1 VLLSV
6 VVFVF
11 VVVVPLVLGGSLVL
25 ARQNRDIALTERRTV
40 GVEYGIRDDAVIARL
55 RRLRA
60 GLLLHGS
67 ISLADRLEVE
77 AALTRLYDFNSGAA
91 RGLAL
96 EKRLERLQNAWTAV
110 PERGRAVAAV
120 DAALGEARDL
130 QREIY
135 ERGDLRGTPDGRS
148 TADLIDAFAV
158 AFPSYES
165 VADEMRTLALVAP
178 SRPGV
183 RTGVALAN
191 AILASQ
197 GDGALAGVRRDLA
210 RAAAADQ
217 AAAPALAALAP
228 VEAAWSRFKAA
239 ADKAASAGT
248 GARLFRFT
256 DEAHAAVATAA
267 RRALA
272 AELSAQRSRLAL
284 LEAALWGT
292 LLFALS
298 AGALL
303 VWAVRARDR
312 SDLQRLEA
320 EAERLSADAENRR
333 MRELLALTEARFDAV
348 FERAAFGVAI
358 LDVEGHIVR
367 RNAALARLAPEA
379 DAAGVGAAAPEF
391 AELAAGRREA
401 YTVELAPTRE
411 KSKRWLEAVVSLVR
425 DDAGEPLFIVSMVTD
440 ATERREAAER
450 LAYAATHDLAVGL
463 PNRAFLFERM
473 RASFFDRPDAHS
485 VAGVVF
491 IDFDGFKLINDNLGH
506 IAGERLL
513 SEAARRLSAAV
524 EHHDLVARFGGDE
537 FVVLL
542 QGRESREALIADA
555 KRMLVVL
562 EEPISLDERD
572 AYVTVNVGLAVVDHS
587 YESVEEIVRDADTAM
602 YAAKTSGRTRFAV
615 FDAAMRAHSRRRM
628 ELAAQLRRAIERDQ
642 LHLLYQPI
650 TSLTTGRIQSFEVL
664 LRWEHPELG
673 LVNPAEFV
681 PIAEEVGLIV
691 PIGRWVF
698 ERACAQLAR
707 WREKRG
713 AGDFQSLH
721 LSVNASVLELLQP
734 GYCEF
739 VERTVARH
747 ALNPGD
753 IVLEI
758 TESTILRSGRFAV
771 ATLDRLRQAGLRLA
785 IDDFGTG
792 YSALRYL
799 QEFPFDYLK
808 IDGSFVRGKDGGL
821 ASEPIVTMLVALG
834 KAVGVQVIA
843 EGAET
848 REQVERL
855 RALGCGAVQG
865 FLFGSPSAAALVPG
879 MLRAPVAS

>member
-1 VLLSV
+1 
-6 VVFVF
+6 
-11 VVVVPLVLGGSLVL
+11 VPDRG
-25 ARQNRDIALTERRTV
+25 
-40 GVEYGIRDDAVIARL
+40 
-55 RRLRA
+55 RA
-60 GLLLHGS
+60 MP
-67 ISLADRLEVE
+67 AVE
-77 AALTRLYDFNSGAA
+77 AALA
-91 RGLAL
+91 
-96 EKRLERLQNAWTAV
+96 
-110 PERGRAVAAV
+110 
-120 DAALGEARDL
+120 EARDL
-130 QREIY
+130 QREISD
-135 ERGDLRGTPDGRS
+135 RADLRA
-148 TADLIDAFAV
+148 TADDRAADAIDAFATGFP
-158 AFPSYES
+158 AFEAA
-165 VADEMRTLALVAP
+165 ADEIRTLALISAN
-178 SRPGV
+178 RPGA
-183 RTGVALAN
+183 RTGVALASS
-191 AILASQ
+191 ILSTGA
-197 GDGALAGVRRDLA
+197 DGTLAGIHADLV

-217 AAAPALAALAP
+217 AASPALDALGPVSRAWNRLKAAGSVAAIAKAGNGLFRATDDASNAAAAASRHALA
-228 VEAAWSRFKAA
+228 S
-239 ADKAASAGT
+239 
-248 GARLFRFT
+248 
-256 DEAHAAVATAA
+256 
-267 RRALA
+267 
-272 AELSAQRSRLAL
+272 ELNGQLQRLAL
-284 LEAALWGT
+284 LESGLWGT
-292 LLFALS
+292 LVFALL
-298 AGALL
+298 AAALL

-312 SDLQRLEA
+312 SDVQRLEA

-358 LDVEGHIVR
+358 LDVEGRVVR
-367 RNAALARLAPEA
+367 RNAALARLAPGA
-379 DAAGVGAAAPEF
+379 DGAGVGAAAPEF
-391 AELAAGRREA
+391 ADLAAGRREA
-401 YTVELAPTRE
+401 YSVELPPPRDKAG
-411 KSKRWLEAVVSLVR
+411 RWLEAVVSLVR
-425 DDAGEPLFIVSMVTD
+425 DDAGEPLFVVSMVTD
-440 ATERREAAER
+440 ATERRMAAER
-450 LAYAATHDLAVGL
+450 LAYAATHDLAVDL
-463 PNRAFLFERM
+463 PNRALLYERM
-473 RASFFDRPDAHS
+473 REMFLDRPDAHS
-485 VAGVVF
+485 LAGVVF

-506 IAGERLL
+506 LAGERLL
-513 SEAARRLSAAV
+513 REAARRLSAAV
-524 EHHDLVARFGGDE
+524 EHDDMVARFGGDE

-542 QGRESREALIADA
+542 PGRPSREALIDDA
-555 KRMLVVL
+555 KRMLGAL
-562 EEPISLDERD
+562 EEPISIDERD
-572 AYVTVNVGLAVVDHS
+572 AYVTVNVGLAVIDRS
-587 YESVEEIVRDADTAM
+587 YETVEEMVRDADTAM

-615 FDAAMRAHSRRRM
+615 FDAAMRARSHRRM

-642 LHLLYQPI
+642 LLLLYQPI
-650 TSLTTGRIQSFEVL
+650 TSLSTGRIQSFEVL

-713 AGDFQSLH
+713 AGAFQSLH

-747 ALNPGD
+747 SLNPGD

-758 TESTILRSGRFAV
+758 TESTILRSGRFAA

-792 YSALRYL
+792 YSSLRYL

-879 MLRAPVAS
+879 ILRAPVAS

>member
-6 VVFVF
+6 VAF
-11 VVVVPLVLGGSLVL
+11 VVVIVMPLVVAGSLVL
-25 ARQNRDIALTERRTV
+25 ARQNRDIAATESQTV
-40 GVEYGIRDDAVIARL
+40 GIEYGLRDAAVISRL

-60 GLLLHGS
+60 GLLRHGA
-67 ISLADRLEVE
+67 ISLTDRLEVE

-110 PERGRAVAAV
+110 PERGRAMPAVEAAI
-120 DAALGEARDL
+120 DEARDL

-135 ERGDLRGTPDGRS
+135 DRADLRASADDGA
-148 TADLIDAFAV
+148 ADAIDAFAV
-158 AFPSYES
+158 GFPAFEAT
-165 VADEMRTLALVAP
+165 ADEIRTLVLISSA
-178 SRPGV
+178 RPGA
-183 RTGVALAN
+183 RTGVSLAN
-191 AILASQ
+191 GILSAQADATLSSI
-197 GDGALAGVRRDLA
+197 RTDLT

-217 AAAPALAALAP
+217 AASPALAALGP
-228 VEAAWSRFKAA
+228 VASDWSRLERASSVAA
-239 ADKAASAGT
+239 VAAAGT
-248 GARLFRFT
+248 GLFRAT
-256 DEAHAAVATAA
+256 DDATYAAATAS

-272 AELSAQRSRLAL
+272 TQLSGQLRRLAL
-284 LEAALWGT
+284 LESGLCGT
-292 LLFALS
+292 FAFALV
-298 AGALL
+298 AAALL

-312 SDLQRLEA
+312 SDFRRLEA

-348 FERAAFGVAI
+348 LERAAFGVAI
-358 LDVEGHIVR
+358 LDVEGRVIR
-367 RNAALARLAPEA
+367 RNAALAGLAPGA
-379 DAAGVGAAAPEF
+379 DGAGVGAAAPEF
-391 AELAAGRREA
+391 ADLVAGRRES
-401 YTVELAPTRE
+401 YSVELAPPRE
-411 KSKRWLEAVVSLVR
+411 RSGRWLEAVVSLVR
-425 DDAGEPLFIVSMVTD
+425 DDAGAPLFVVSMVTD

-450 LAYAATHDLAVGL
+450 LAYAATHDLAVDL
-463 PNRAFLFERM
+463 PNRAFLYERM
-473 RASFFDRPDAHS
+473 RETFLERPDAHS

-513 SEAARRLSAAV
+513 REAARRLSAAV
-524 EHHDLVARFGGDE
+524 DHDDMVARFGGDE

-542 QGRESREALIADA
+542 PGRESREALIADA
-555 KRMLVVL
+555 KRMLGVL

-572 AYVTVNVGLAVVDHS
+572 AYVTVNVGLAVVERS
-587 YESVEEIVRDADTAM
+587 YETVEEIVRDADTAM

-615 FDAAMRAHSRRRM
+615 FDAAMRARSHRRM

-642 LHLLYQPI
+642 LLLLYQPI
-650 TSLTTGRIQSFEVL
+650 TSLSTGRIQSFEVL

-681 PIAEEVGLIV
+681 PVAEEVGLIV

-758 TESTILRSGRFAV
+758 TESTMLRSGRFAA

-792 YSALRYL
+792 YSSLRYL

-821 ASEPIVTMLVALG
+821 ASEAIVTMLVALG

-848 REQVERL
+848 PEQVERL